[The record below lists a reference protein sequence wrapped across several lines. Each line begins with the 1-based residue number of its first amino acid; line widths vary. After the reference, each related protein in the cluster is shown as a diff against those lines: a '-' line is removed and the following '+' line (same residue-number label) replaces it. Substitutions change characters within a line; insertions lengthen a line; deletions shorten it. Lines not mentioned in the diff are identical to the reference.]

1 MMTGYELLWFFF
13 FYAFAGWVIG
23 TVGTAAREKKFADA
37 GFLYGPWCPA
47 YGFGGVAFALFL
59 TELKDHLFFLFV
71 GGMILSFLTT
81 YLTGFVLERIFHRK
95 WWDFSRKRFQFGG
108 YVSLPWSVVWGILG
122 VLCIRFANP
131 FLTDLLKLLPITVGK
146 LILLVLGIVFALDF
160 VGTLVGILKV
170 KSSVKKASLLH
181 NVAENLQKTA
191 DQMGEG
197 LTAFVLRRMERAY
210 PRLAAEEL
218 LRARR
223 EQEKAAEEARSRSG
237 VFAVGCCFY
246 KLACLFFLGAFLGD
260 ITETIFCYVTAGKLM
275 SRSSVV
281 YGPFSIVWG
290 LGCVLLTA
298 ILYRYKDRSDS
309 YIFCFGT
316 VLGGAYERDGERH
329 AVTLEP
335 KLSESGT
342 YLLGFRGSG
351 VRTKGN
357 IFQTVWYSAYEVKY
371 WISTT
376 LQSLGMMFRGRVSA
390 DDISGPVGIVNTIGN
405 TYEASKQ
412 DGGFYVWLNMLN
424 ISILLSANLGVMNL
438 LPIPALDGGRLVFL
452 FLEVIRRGKRIDPE
466 KEGMVHF
473 VGLMLLM
480 ALMLVVMFNDFRNI
494 L

>member
-1 MMTGYELLWFFF
+1 MQMNHTKIHVY
-13 FYAFAGWVIG
+13 
-23 TVGTAAREKKFADA
+23 RE
-37 GFLYGPWCPA
+37 
-47 YGFGGVAFALFL
+47 
-59 TELKDHLFFLFV
+59 
-71 GGMILSFLTT
+71 
-81 YLTGFVLERIFHRK
+81 
-95 WWDFSRKRFQFGG
+95 
-108 YVSLPWSVVWGILG
+108 VSLYVQTHQGE
-122 VLCIRFANP
+122 
-131 FLTDLLKLLPITVGK
+131 TV
-146 LILLVLGIVFALDF
+146 
-160 VGTLVGILKV
+160 T
-170 KSSVKKASLLH
+170 
-181 NVAENLQKTA
+181 
-191 DQMGEG
+191 
-197 LTAFVLRRMERAY
+197 
-210 PRLAAEEL
+210 
-218 LRARR
+218 
-223 EQEKAAEEARSRSG
+223 
-237 VFAVGCCFY
+237 
-246 KLACLFFLGAFLGD
+246 
-260 ITETIFCYVTAGKLM
+260 VT
-275 SRSSVV
+275 
-281 YGPFSIVWG
+281 
-290 LGCVLLTA
+290 
-298 ILYRYKDRSDS
+298 
-309 YIFCFGT
+309 
-316 VLGGAYERDGERH
+316 YERDGERH